1 MQPAATANVGS
12 IEQGRE
18 LERDI
23 KALSTKARGA
33 GFTEV
38 SHILAVAAE
47 ALHDAL
53 GDDVDVEVNSGE
65 SAVG

>member
-1 MQPAATANVGS
+1 MRPAATVDAGS
-12 IEQGRE
+12 VEQGRE

-23 KALSTKARGA
+23 KALSSKARGA

-53 GDDVDVEVNSGE
+53 GDDVDADVSSGE